1 MGSWGIVL
9 WLVGLSAMIFFS
21 VAWLLDLNN
30 RQRQVQAQW
39 GQLFTDSEG
48 HDLSQPLAAVTAR
61 LDTHDERVARLQ
73 SEMGDAIGH
82 LPHSVQAVGL
92 VRFQAFSDFGGDQS
106 FALALAN
113 PAGDGV
119 IISSIFAREGTRVYA
134 KPLKDWASSYSLSFE
149 EEEAILQAQS
159 QIQKEGQ

>member
-9 WLVGLSAMIFFS
+9 WLIGLSAMIFFS

-30 RQRQVQAQW
+30 RQRQIQGQW

-48 HDLSQPLAAVTAR
+48 QDLSQPLQALTAR
-61 LDTHDERVARLQ
+61 LDANDERAERLQ
-73 SEMGDAIGH
+73 SDMGDYVAC
-82 LPHSVQAVGL
+82 LPRSIQAVGL
-92 VRFQAFSDFGGDQS
+92 VRFKAFSDFGGDQS
-106 FALALAN
+106 FALALTN

-134 KPLKDWASSYSLSFE
+134 KPLKDWTSSYSLSFE

-159 QIQKEGQ
+159 QIQKEG

>member
-48 HDLSQPLAAVTAR
+48 HDLSQPLAALTAR
-61 LDTHDERVARLQ
+61 LDAHDERAARLQ
-73 SEMGDAIGH
+73 SEM
-82 LPHSVQAVGL
+82 
-92 VRFQAFSDFGGDQS
+92 
-106 FALALAN
+106 
-113 PAGDGV
+113 GDGV

-159 QIQKEGQ
+159 QIQKEG